1 MVQTTEPPQDSEWLI
16 GPASSI
22 NARKCGN
29 SGHIQRLKLKI
40 LEKNL
45 LSRACLFNKHRIT
58 GIQESA
64 AHRIGPQDNN
74 CGTDKLN
81 MESQANCGRVES
93 VVGQRACMAASS
105 PSLNSR
111 SVSNKSADGY
121 RPGISN

>member
-1 MVQTTEPPQDSEWLI
+1 MWKFRSHPETKAENFREEFVIPGMSLQQAPDHRHPRKRRTQDW
-16 GPASSI
+16 P
-22 NARKCGN
+22 
-29 SGHIQRLKLKI
+29 
-40 LEKNL
+40 
-45 LSRACLFNKHRIT
+45 T
-58 GIQESA
+58 G
-64 AHRIGPQDNN
+64 NN

-121 RPGISN
+121 RPGISNCPATKIRLGALRRVGAL